1 MTDTPEQTPEHAPV
15 VTVPGSTRTAYRN
28 SLIVAVA
35 LGVVALACGYLFGFA
50 AAAAFGCLGLVLG
63 AANNLLVQRAVLHQA
78 ASDMPS
84 KAALVRGVGARLAV
98 ITGIAVVLAL
108 TFFPDGLGT
117 FLGLAVFQCINT
129 IAGSVPALK
138 ELRQ

>member
-1 MTDTPEQTPEHAPV
+1 MTDTEGHRPV
-15 VTVPGSTRTAYRN
+15 VTVPGATRTAFRT

-35 LGVVALACGYLFGFA
+35 LGVLALAAGAVFGFA
-50 AAAAFGCLGLVLG
+50 ALAAFGCLGLVLG
-63 AANNLLVQRAVLHQA
+63 IANNLLVQRAVLRQA
-78 ASDMPS
+78 ASDLPS
-84 KAALVRGVGARLAV
+84 KAALVRGVGARLAM

-108 TFFPDGLGT
+108 VFFPAGLGT
-117 FLGLAVFQCINT
+117 FLGLAVFQVINT